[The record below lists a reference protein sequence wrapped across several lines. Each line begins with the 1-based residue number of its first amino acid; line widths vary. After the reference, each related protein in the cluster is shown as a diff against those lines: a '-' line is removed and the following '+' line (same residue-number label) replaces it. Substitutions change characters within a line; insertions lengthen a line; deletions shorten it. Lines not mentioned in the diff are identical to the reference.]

1 MTTLCKKIPV
11 KVKQNNIGKTI
22 LCWVFVIW
30 AILIIGDPVVVE
42 NGSFVWEPEMECLKG
57 INLRVKDGQLV
68 AVVGAVGSGKSS
80 LLSAILGE
88 MIKTNGKVKRK
99 VCSSA
104 LILVGSI
111 SL

>member
-1 MTTLCKKIPV
+1 
-11 KVKQNNIGKTI
+11 
-22 LCWVFVIW
+22 
-30 AILIIGDPVVVE
+30 
-42 NGSFVWEPEMECLKG
+42 MECLKG

-68 AVVGAVGSGKSS
+68 AIVGVVGSGKSS

-99 VCSSA
+99 VCSSS
-104 LILVGSI
+104 LILVGNE